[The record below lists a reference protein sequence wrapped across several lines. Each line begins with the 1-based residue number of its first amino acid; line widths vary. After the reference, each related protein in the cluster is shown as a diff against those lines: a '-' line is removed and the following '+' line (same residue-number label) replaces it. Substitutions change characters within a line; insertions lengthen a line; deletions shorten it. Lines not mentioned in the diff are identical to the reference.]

1 MFEASKV
8 AMEFVRSIRRI
19 VEIIAEHDPNL
30 ADQLRRASNATVL
43 NTAEAGR
50 RVGRDRCNRARMA
63 AGEASPSRKRVNW
76 EGRASAGFLC
86 AASSMTAER
95 SSSGSGPGSSNSI
108 SAGTAPQHPGQCPQ
122 GPDGSRKPK

>member
-30 ADQLRRASNATVL
+30 ADQQRRASNATVL

-63 AGEASPSRKRVNW
+63 AGECDEAVGALHLGEAWGWVTADMLVEPLALADRVLAMLW
-76 EGRASAGFLC
+76 RV
-86 AASSMTAER
+86 
-95 SSSGSGPGSSNSI
+95 
-108 SAGTAPQHPGQCPQ
+108 QHP
-122 GPDGSRKPK
+122 RR